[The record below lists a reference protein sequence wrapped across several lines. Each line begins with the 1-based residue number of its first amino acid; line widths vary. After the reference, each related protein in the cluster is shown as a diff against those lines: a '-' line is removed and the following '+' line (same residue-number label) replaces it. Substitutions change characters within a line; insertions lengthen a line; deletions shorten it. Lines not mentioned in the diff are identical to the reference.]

1 MKLIRM
7 KRVEG
12 DATVALA
19 EQGGRTVVVLSDR
32 VTFSGEA
39 SEAEQ
44 MMTIFLRRVNE
55 TAVKQ
60 GVLPDPLQGTV
71 GAVSAEKYFEAI
83 NQLRRFKGPVE
94 ITATAT
100 ENVFSAG
107 PLRIDIQIRSA
118 LSPTS
123 LP

>member
-1 MKLIRM
+1 M
-7 KRVEG
+7 
-12 DATVALA
+12 
-19 EQGGRTVVVLSDR
+19 
-32 VTFSGEA
+32 
-39 SEAEQ
+39 
-44 MMTIFLRRVNE
+44 
-55 TAVKQ
+55 AVS
-60 GVLPDPLQGTV
+60 P